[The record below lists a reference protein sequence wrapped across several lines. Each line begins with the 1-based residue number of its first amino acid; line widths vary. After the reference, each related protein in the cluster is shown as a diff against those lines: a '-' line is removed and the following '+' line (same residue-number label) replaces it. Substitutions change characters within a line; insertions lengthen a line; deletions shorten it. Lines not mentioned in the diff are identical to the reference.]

1 MHGRLLLPSWAEG
14 PPSVLVHTQEARE
27 NSGRFLVLQHHIHL
41 HANSTPPPPLCMPT
55 PADDWLL
62 FTHLHLLAKRIAAK
76 PRARR
81 RGCVLTYIS
90 STLPCR
96 PDEAALASASSS
108 ESRISRTGTFSSV
121 SVGETARS
129 VQLTELISQSCSS
142 SSLSWSS
149 VEVQVES
156 SSSLQT
162 CSFEVKLGPELL
174 TEMSDVWVKS
184 GERAEFRCLFD
195 GLPFTAVVW
204 DHNGREV
211 AVGTERVA
219 SSQTGGLLSLVIQGV
234 GVADQGLYRC
244 TATNR
249 HGLNSSSARLTVEG
263 APSFCCFCCV
273 RCSSSWSIRLPTT
286 CFSPPP
292 PPLPLY
298 CLMSYCYTVK
308 D

>member
-1 MHGRLLLPSWAEG
+1 M
-14 PPSVLVHTQEARE
+14 
-27 NSGRFLVLQHHIHL
+27 
-41 HANSTPPPPLCMPT
+41 
-55 PADDWLL
+55 
-62 FTHLHLLAKRIAAK
+62 
-76 PRARR
+76 
-81 RGCVLTYIS
+81 
-90 STLPCR
+90 
-96 PDEAALASASSS
+96 SSS

-121 SVGETARS
+121 SVGETTRS

-142 SSLSWSS
+142 SLLSWSS

-162 CSFEVKLGPELL
+162 GSFEVKLGPELL

-263 APSFCCFCCV
+263 ASSFCCFCCV
-273 RCSSSWSIRLPTT
+273 CCSSSSWSIHLPTT
-286 CFSPPP
+286 CFSPLPP
-292 PPLPLY
+292 PFPLY